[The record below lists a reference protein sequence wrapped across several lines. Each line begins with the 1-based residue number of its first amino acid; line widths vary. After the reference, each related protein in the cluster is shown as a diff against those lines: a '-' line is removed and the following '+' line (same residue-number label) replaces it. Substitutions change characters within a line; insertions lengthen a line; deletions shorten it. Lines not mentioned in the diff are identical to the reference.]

1 MAPEINFVL
10 AIESRVVYN
19 HRGGSW
25 LMAAMRAGGIKA
37 AAAATGGGMAASCA
51 ASMAGWW
58 FDCSWCIA
66 NEVDD
71 HLRSPRLFMVDVC

>member
-1 MAPEINFVL
+1 M
-10 AIESRVVYN
+10 
-19 HRGGSW
+19 
-25 LMAAMRAGGIKA
+25 KA
-37 AAAATGGGMAASCA
+37 AAAATGGGMAVLCA

-71 HLRSPRLFMVDVC
+71 HRGCSWLICVLLLTVALFCANKQFYFLCILKNFMFLIL